1 MSNSHAATPAC
12 RGSTSLSATDD
23 LSLISG
29 DTGGAEGITRCSDGF
44 DGLILGGAE
53 L

>member
-1 MSNSHAATPAC
+1 MSNSHVATPAC
-12 RGSTSLSATDD
+12 RGSTSLGTTNS
-23 LSLISG
+23 LSLIS
-29 DTGGAEGITRCSDGF
+29 DDGGAEGITRCSDGF